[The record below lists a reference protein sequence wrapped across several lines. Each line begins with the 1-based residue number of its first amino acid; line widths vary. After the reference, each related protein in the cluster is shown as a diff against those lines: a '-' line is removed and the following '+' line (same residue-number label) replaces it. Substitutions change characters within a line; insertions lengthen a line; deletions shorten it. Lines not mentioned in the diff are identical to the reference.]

1 MGSKNVGVVAALA
14 KRMTEQRL
22 PRAVALKDRVD
33 RGQLLNDLDLAF
45 LQEVLEDGRR
55 MASIVEKDE
64 RLVDLAGRMLRLYRE
79 ILDKALQNEQAA
91 NKGT

>member
-1 MGSKNVGVVAALA
+1 
-14 KRMTEQRL
+14 MTEQRL

-64 RLVDLAGRMLRLYRE
+64 RLLDLAGRMLRLYRE
-79 ILDKALQNEQAA
+79 ILDKALQNEQAD
-91 NKGT
+91 KGT

>member
-1 MGSKNVGVVAALA
+1 MGSKNAGVVAALA